1 MGIPNDTQQIHK
13 RNPIFPNL
21 GAEAVIPAEV
31 NLCSAQVD
39 GFDPTQNELMMV
51 ERLDLLE
58 EY

>member
-1 MGIPNDTQQIHK
+1 MY
-13 RNPIFPNL
+13 

-39 GFDPTQNELMMV
+39 GFNSAQNELMMA

-58 EY
+58 EYQEAATI